1 MRKRFYFIAA
11 IVVAVLAIA
20 GFFAL
25 RTFIGQ
31 TLDVVHPRVG
41 EAVEAVYATG
51 TVEPTVMMP
60 IAARTT
66 ARLVV
71 LNVDEGAQVK
81 KGEILGRLEDQDLLN
96 SLRAVEAQEQFTRE
110 DYRRD
115 MAMLSQGAIAKAVVD
130 RARSDWL
137 AARANAERARNQ
149 QDFMKLVAPSA
160 GVVIKRD
167 GEIGEL
173 VPGNQPVFWLAVHS
187 ALRVSAEVDEE
198 DISRVRAGQPVLLR
212 ADAVPGRVMRG
223 IVQAITPKGDPIAR
237 SYRVRIALPP
247 DTPLMIG
254 MTTEANIVIRR
265 AAHALLVPSTA
276 IKGTTVWRVVD
287 GRLRATP
294 VVPGAKDTDSVE
306 IIRGIASGDVIL
318 LNPPERPIEGAR
330 VATRLVGQ

>member
-1 MRKRFYFIAA
+1 MHQVRFSIDCAGRTWACFMRKRSYFIAA

-60 IAARTT
+60 IAARTA

-81 KGEILGRLEDQDLLN
+81 KGEILGRL
-96 SLRAVEAQEQFTRE
+96 EAQEQFTRE

-173 VPGNQPVFWLAVHS
+173 VPVNQ
-187 ALRVSAEVDEE
+187 
-198 DISRVRAGQPVLLR
+198 
-212 ADAVPGRVMRG
+212 
-223 IVQAITPKGDPIAR
+223 
-237 SYRVRIALPP
+237 
-247 DTPLMIG
+247 
-254 MTTEANIVIRR
+254 
-265 AAHALLVPSTA
+265 
-276 IKGTTVWRVVD
+276 
-287 GRLRATP
+287 
-294 VVPGAKDTDSVE
+294 
-306 IIRGIASGDVIL
+306 
-318 LNPPERPIEGAR
+318 
-330 VATRLVGQ
+330 